1 MLTPIIANTDRGNAN
16 NIGSMEISTSLPNS
30 ALQIPNTEIGG
41 QESSGTDSH
50 EDRSATCYDVM
61 RKHITNNITDQD
73 RKQYPKTNNVSQ
85 LVTRTGF
92 VRPINIGTDGSP
104 HRMELRT
111 ERRHTPLLPHPPSSK
126 RIDCSMR
133 RHDR

>member
-1 MLTPIIANTDRGNAN
+1 
-16 NIGSMEISTSLPNS
+16 MEISTSLPNS

-73 RKQYPKTNNVSQ
+73 IVTSENYDTALQNFIEENNYDYNINTGLNILDEFMKEYDLDCLIRVS
-85 LVTRTGF
+85 
-92 VRPINIGTDGSP
+92 
-104 HRMELRT
+104 E
-111 ERRHTPLLPHPPSSK
+111 
-126 RIDCSMR
+126 
-133 RHDR
+133 